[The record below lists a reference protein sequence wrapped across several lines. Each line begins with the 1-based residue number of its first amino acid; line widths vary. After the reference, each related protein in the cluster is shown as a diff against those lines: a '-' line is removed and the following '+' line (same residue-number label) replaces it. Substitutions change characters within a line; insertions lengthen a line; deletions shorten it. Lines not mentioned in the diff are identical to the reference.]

1 MSFCLRGCGKQGRH
15 PTAAI
20 PPTAF
25 GEERTFRRAKSF
37 NPGLPYPPP
46 PPPPQHQS
54 GGQNPKCQEGRRRGC
69 KLTGGTQAPLG
80 EPRPEASAGCVSQT
94 NACVLMLS
102 YLNFSPRCEYPRRA
116 GVFQGCRKLGL
127 EPLLSSRGLLP
138 RVWPHSGHD
147 VHEGCPPEGGS
158 NLGWVADFPPNGK
171 QGTKRGPEYP
181 RNVFGEGKAKK
192 DKLQWE
198 GPPNILSARK
208 TQLPKPSP
216 WGRIRRNK
224 ESSCRVLV
232 FPFCPEGA
240 RGWAVETSSPRFR
253 NSIHEAAR

>member
-1 MSFCLRGCGKQGRH
+1 MGSRADTPLPPSLPPPLGKKGPLDGLKALIQAC
-15 PTAAI
+15 PTH
-20 PPTAF
+20 
-25 GEERTFRRAKSF
+25 
-37 NPGLPYPPP
+37 PP
-46 PPPPQHQS
+46 PPPPQDQS

-69 KLTGGTQAPLG
+69 ELTGGTQAPLG

-208 TQLPKPSP
+208 TQLPKPDRKS
-216 WGRIRRNK
+216 
-224 ESSCRVLV
+224 VV
-232 FPFCPEGA
+232 
-240 RGWAVETSSPRFR
+240 
-253 NSIHEAAR
+253 